1 MSKRWA
7 SDHYLALVAYEQGQR
22 GSPRTAAVLRV
33 RRMIALR
40 CARRDER
47 RVGVR
52 VCFAGAHFH
61 FCSVHGSSSV
71 ARVDV
76 VMWHSLMNP
85 CALSHIDHWGHLIRH
100 VKVDHDSRT
109 ETERPLPFEH
119 TPSSFGQH
127 LRP

>member
-1 MSKRWA
+1 MSKRCA

-61 FCSVHGSSSV
+61 FCSVHGGGRSCV
-71 ARVDV
+71 GR
-76 VMWHSLMNP
+76 MWS
-85 CALSHIDHWGHLIRH
+85 CAIAYAPIVL
-100 VKVDHDSRT
+100 
-109 ETERPLPFEH
+109 
-119 TPSSFGQH
+119 
-127 LRP
+127 

>member
-1 MSKRWA
+1 VSKRWA

-61 FCSVHGSSSV
+61 FCSVHGGG
-71 ARVDV
+71 RLRGW
-76 VMWHSLMNP
+76 MWSCGIVL
-85 CALSHIDHWGHLIRH
+85 
-100 VKVDHDSRT
+100 
-109 ETERPLPFEH
+109 
-119 TPSSFGQH
+119 
-127 LRP
+127 